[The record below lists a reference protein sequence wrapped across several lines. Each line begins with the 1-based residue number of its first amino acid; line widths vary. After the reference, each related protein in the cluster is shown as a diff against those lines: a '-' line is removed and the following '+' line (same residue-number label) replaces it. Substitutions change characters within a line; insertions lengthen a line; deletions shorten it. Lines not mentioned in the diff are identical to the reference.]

1 MSFDKKVTIAH
12 LSDLHFA
19 SKNDRYLTARLDT
32 MLGEFVRRKYDHLV
46 MTGDLIDTASP
57 SLWTIIRDALVQHDL
72 FDWTRTTV
80 IPGNHDLIDLEEEMR
95 FYNALNPDDRSRQ
108 RRVDERL
115 RQFNAIFRP
124 LITDDGDALAGVP
137 FVKVMR
143 FGEISLSFVAVN
155 TVDPWSGLDNP
166 AGARGSVS
174 PETLRALQEPGVRQV
189 LDDTFIIGL
198 CHHAY
203 KVYGTGALVDQ
214 AFDWTMEFK
223 NRDEYLKAMKNLGA
237 RLVLH
242 GHFHRF
248 QVYQA
253 NGINFINGGSFR
265 YSPERYGEL
274 IINADG
280 RWSHRFVNLA
290 LKR

>member
-1 MSFDKKVTIAH
+1 VSFDKKVTIAH

-19 SKNDRYLTARLDT
+19 SKSDRYLTAKFDA
-32 MLGEFVRRKYDHLV
+32 MLGELVRRKYDHLV

-57 SLWTIIRDALVQHDL
+57 QLWTIIRDALVRHGL
-72 FDWTRTTV
+72 FDWTKTTV
-80 IPGNHDLIDLEEEMR
+80 IPGNHDLIDLENEMR

-108 RRVDERL
+108 HRVEERL
-115 RQFNAIFRP
+115 REFNDLFRP
-124 LITDDGDALAGVP
+124 LISDDGGGTAGVP
-137 FVKVMR
+137 FVKVLR

-155 TVDPWSGLDNP
+155 TVDPWSGTDNP
-166 AGARGSVS
+166 LGARGSVS
-174 PETLRALQEPGVRQV
+174 HETLTALQQADVRQALEDSFV
-189 LDDTFIIGL
+189 IGL

-203 KVYGTGALVDQ
+203 KVYGTGMLVDR

-223 NRDEYLKAMKNLGA
+223 NRDAYVEAMRSLGA
-237 RLVLH
+237 RLVMH

-248 QVYQA
+248 QVYQV
-253 NGINFINGGSFR
+253 GDMDFINGGSFR

-274 IINADG
+274 IIDADG

-290 LKR
+290 KR

>member
-19 SKNDRYLTARLDT
+19 SKNDRYLIARLDV
-32 MLGEFVRRKYDHLV
+32 MFAEFVRRRYDHLV

-57 SLWTIIRDALVQHDL
+57 VLWTIIRDALVRHGL
-72 FDWTRTTV
+72 FDWTKTTV

-108 RRVDERL
+108 RRLDHRL
-115 RQFNAIFRP
+115 RQFNAVFRP
-124 LITDDGDALAGVP
+124 LISGDGGEAAGVP

-143 FGEISLSFVAVN
+143 FGQIALSFVAVN
-155 TVDPWSGLDNP
+155 TVDPWSGADNP
-166 AGARGSVS
+166 LGARGSVS
-174 PETLRALQEPGVRQV
+174 HETLKALREPNVRQA
-189 LDDTFIIGL
+189 LDESFVIGL

-203 KVYGTGALVDQ
+203 KVYGTGMLVDQ

-223 NRDEYLKAMKNLGA
+223 NRDEYLGAMKGLGA
-237 RLVLH
+237 KLVLH

-248 QVYQA
+248 QVYQV
-253 NGINFINGGSFR
+253 GGMDFINGGSFR

-274 IINADG
+274 TIGANG